1 MNLMKFFATIG
12 LVSSFGLVACGSD
25 SSSNSSP
32 ETPSSGSSA
41 TPIVLPESNGDTLV
55 DISGFGYAYLN
66 STTLKFNGSVG
77 INWDADTSVYIDSVA
92 MFLGDENGSS
102 IGANFSMKA
111 VDYTALQSLSIGK
124 QLEPVLDMESFEG
137 CGVFL
142 TYFVVYAHNNDAVQ
156 IVAKDTTVFEK
167 SCQVVVSSSSVA
179 ASPTLTA
186 WKVTLSTQATVAN
199 AVDLDSK
206 TTYFVANRDAN
217 ASTID
222 IYLGRNTSREPAL
235 FTNGALLA
243 ENASKIGEET
253 GSGFNYADDP
263 TSATM
268 NEFRYN
274 ETKLSD
280 VADDFELVTSYVV
293 RTPAYDA
300 STGKGF
306 FVVLPQIPTKI
317 GTSDYSVDLIV
328 LGNWD

>member
-1 MNLMKFFATIG
+1 MNLTKIFAAIG
-12 LVSSFGLVACGSD
+12 FASTLGLVACGSD

-32 ETPSSGSSA
+32 ETPSSGSA
-41 TPIVLPESNGDTLV
+41 AAPIVLPESNGDSLV

-66 STTLKFNGSVG
+66 SSKLKFNGSVG
-77 INWDADTSVYIDSVA
+77 INWEADTSVYIDSVA
-92 MFLGDENGSS
+92 MFLGDESGTS
-102 IGANFSMKA
+102 IEADFTMKA

-124 QLEPVLDMESFEG
+124 QLEPVLDLESFAG
-137 CGVFL
+137 CGVFFA
-142 TYFVVYAHNNDAVQ
+142 YFVVYAHNDAIR

-167 SCQVVVSSSSVA
+167 ACPVEVSSSSA
-179 ASPTLTA
+179 AVSPTLTA

-199 AVDLDSK
+199 AVDLDTK
-206 TTYFVANRDAN
+206 MTYFVADRDAN
-217 ASTID
+217 AATLD
-222 IYLGRNTSREPAL
+222 LYLGRNDSREPAL

-253 GSGFNYADDP
+253 KSGFNYADEP
-263 TSATM
+263 TSAEM
-268 NEFRYN
+268 GEFRYN
-274 ETKLSD
+274 ESELSN
-280 VADDFELVTSYVV
+280 VADDFEMVTSYVV

-306 FVVLPQIPTKI
+306 FVVLPQVPTKI